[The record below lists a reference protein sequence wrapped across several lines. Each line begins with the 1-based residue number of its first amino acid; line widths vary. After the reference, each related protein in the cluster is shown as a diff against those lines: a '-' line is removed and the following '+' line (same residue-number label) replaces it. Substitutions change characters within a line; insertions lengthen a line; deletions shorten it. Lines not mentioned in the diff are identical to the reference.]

1 MKRDE
6 KYDEKEQKDIKTHKS
21 KINWQCLG
29 KINRGKKRHLITRIN
44 LEA

>member
-6 KYDEKEQKDIKTHKS
+6 KYDEKEQKDIKTRKS

-29 KINRGKKRHLITRIN
+29 KINSGINKIVITRIN